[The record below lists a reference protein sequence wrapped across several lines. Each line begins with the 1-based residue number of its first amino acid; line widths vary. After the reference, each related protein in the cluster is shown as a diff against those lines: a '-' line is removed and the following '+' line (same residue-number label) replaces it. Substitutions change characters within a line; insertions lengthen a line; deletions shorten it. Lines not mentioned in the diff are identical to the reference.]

1 MSNDLVAYLMRCS
14 ECGVLGKAYN
24 KRFAQKLTEAH
35 ERGHGVNHYT
45 IVIETNDLSANN
57 TVSFYEI
64 NLSHEE
70 MKILME
76 ALRNGEEFV

>member
-14 ECGVLGKAYN
+14 ECGVLCVVYHKNFAY
-24 KRFAQKLTEAH
+24 KLAQAH

-45 IVIETNDLSANN
+45 LVIETNDLSANN

-64 NLSHEE
+64 NLSGEE
-70 MKILME
+70 MEVLMR
-76 ALRNGEEFV
+76 ALRDGEEFV

>member
-24 KRFAQKLTEAH
+24 KNFAYKLTQAH
-35 ERGHGVNHYT
+35 ERGQGVNHYT
-45 IVIETNDLSANN
+45 LVIETTDLSADN

-64 NLSHEE
+64 NLSGEE
-70 MKILME
+70 MEVLMR
-76 ALRNGEEFV
+76 ALRDGEEFV